1 MNSKWFIAAII
12 AVLAVASIFGWY
24 MAKNI
29 LNKPEGAGDSLVVQS
44 DGMPKMPDFSSG
56 RAGDGSPVKLYI
68 PNDNGTVVEE
78 IRAQKDALPVKTAE
92 TIIAEYLKRSAPK
105 DTKLLGV
112 YKDRSN
118 ILYIDFSIELIKNRQ
133 LDAKQEFVLLK
144 SIFQTVVS
152 NVQGIED
159 IKILIEGKEEES
171 LGGHILSLYP
181 IKSYVF
187 SDAQKTAEKKQ
198 PN

>member
-1 MNSKWFIAAII
+1 MNAKWFVAAII
-12 AVLAVASIFGWY
+12 AVLAVASVFGWY

-29 LNKPEGAGDSLVVQS
+29 LNKPEVAGDSLVVQS
-44 DGMPKMPDFSSG
+44 EGTPKMPDFFSG
-56 RAGDGSPVKLYI
+56 RAGDGSPVKLYV

-78 IRAQKDALPVKTAE
+78 IKVQKDALPVKTAE
-92 TIIAEYLKRSAPK
+92 IILLEYLKRSAPK

-118 ILYIDFSIELIKNRQ
+118 ILHIDFSAELIKNRQ
-133 LDAKQEFVLLK
+133 LDAKQEFALLK
-144 SIFQTVVS
+144 SIVQTVFS
-152 NVQGIED
+152 NVPGIED

-181 IKSYVF
+181 LKSAVF
-187 SDAQKTAEKKQ
+187 PDAQKAAEKKRA
-198 PN
+198 N